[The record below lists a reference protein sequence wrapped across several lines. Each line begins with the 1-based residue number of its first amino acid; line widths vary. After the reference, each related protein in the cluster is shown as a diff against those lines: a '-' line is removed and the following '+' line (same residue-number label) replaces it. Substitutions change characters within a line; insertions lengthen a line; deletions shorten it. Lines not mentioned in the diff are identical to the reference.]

1 MIAMNDFTAEP
12 PVLRTMMLN
21 AAKRVIESGWFI
33 LGNEV
38 ANFEKQWADN
48 CGVAYGVGVGN
59 GMDAIEIALRSIGVG
74 PGDEIITT
82 PMTAFA
88 TVLAILRAGAT
99 PVLADID
106 TSSALM
112 SVDSANR
119 CVTPSTKAIVLVH
132 LYGQVRRMGDWVSFC
147 FRHNIALV
155 EDCAQAHGSSWR
167 GQFAGSFGVAGAYS
181 FYPTKNLGALG
192 DAGMIV
198 PPDVQPQ
205 VDGVWEKLVTAD
217 DPASHSINDNVTRDG
232 RRITC
237 EWRNTPWRDG
247 SGQIRGIL
255 SIVSD
260 ITEKKQAAEK
270 FAREQARFKLI
281 FDTVPV
287 GIAFHT
293 VHPDGRFT
301 RTINDAHLR
310 ICGLTREQHDQ
321 PGIYAQIT
329 HPEDH
334 ALQQRFIAQVNA
346 GVRKHYSMEKRYL
359 HPDGKVVWVDF
370 SYQREIYPDGTIE
383 ELTTVVDI
391 TERKTVEQQ
400 LMQLAVIVES
410 SEDAIISKTLDGI
423 ITSWNRGAEIIFGH
437 PASETLGRPMLMLFP
452 DELKYEEADI
462 LARIACG
469 ESVEHFETER
479 LRKDGTRLRVSATIS
494 PLKNAQGEIVGA

>member
-112 SVDSANR
+112 SVESAHR

-198 PPDVQPQ
+198 TK
-205 VDGVWEKLVTAD
+205 EKELASRAKRIRNYGQSTRYYHPELGLNSRLDELHAAILAERLKWLAEFTSRRREIAETYRMEIVNPRISFLAAPEEPLSHVYHLFVLTCNQRNSLRQHLQKHNIQSLIHYPIPVHLQEPCKHIAR
-217 DPASHSINDNVTRDG
+217 DPKGLSNSEQHAA
-232 RRITC
+232 TC
-237 EWRNTPWRDG
+237 
-247 SGQIRGIL
+247 L
-255 SIVSD
+255 SIPCHPQMTDNDVS
-260 ITEKKQAAEK
+260 
-270 FAREQARFKLI
+270 
-281 FDTVPV
+281 
-287 GIAFHT
+287 
-293 VHPDGRFT
+293 
-301 RTINDAHLR
+301 
-310 ICGLTREQHDQ
+310 
-321 PGIYAQIT
+321 
-329 HPEDH
+329 
-334 ALQQRFIAQVNA
+334 
-346 GVRKHYSMEKRYL
+346 
-359 HPDGKVVWVDF
+359 
-370 SYQREIYPDGTIE
+370 
-383 ELTTVVDI
+383 
-391 TERKTVEQQ
+391 
-400 LMQLAVIVES
+400 AVISALNEFQ
-410 SEDAIISKTLDGI
+410 
-423 ITSWNRGAEIIFGH
+423 GA
-437 PASETLGRPMLMLFP
+437 
-452 DELKYEEADI
+452 
-462 LARIACG
+462 
-469 ESVEHFETER
+469 
-479 LRKDGTRLRVSATIS
+479 
-494 PLKNAQGEIVGA
+494 